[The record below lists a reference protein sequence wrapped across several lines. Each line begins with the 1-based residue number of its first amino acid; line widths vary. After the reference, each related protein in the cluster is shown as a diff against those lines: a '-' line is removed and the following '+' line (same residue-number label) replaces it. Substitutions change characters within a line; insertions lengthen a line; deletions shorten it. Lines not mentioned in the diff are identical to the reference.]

1 MAVKKSELYSSIW
14 ESCNQL
20 RGGMDASQY
29 KDYVL
34 ALLFL
39 KYVSDKYDGVP
50 FAPITIPKGSTFK
63 DMVALKGNPEIGDKI
78 NKKIFAPIRDAN
90 KMSDFADFNDD
101 TKLGSDKDKIDR
113 LTKLIAIFEKPELDF
128 SQNRA
133 DDDDILGDA
142 YEFLMRHFS
151 SESGKTKGSFFTP
164 SEVSRILSKI
174 IGINKNNS
182 TASTTIYD
190 PTAGSASL
198 LIKAG
203 EAAEKR
209 VTLFGQEMDVTTV
222 ALASMNMVL
231 HNQAQNLHGVKQG
244 NTIADPK
251 FLNPDGTLQTF
262 NYVVANPP
270 FSFSS
275 WTNGLIDDKTKAV
288 VDRFN
293 RFTGFGI
300 PPEKNGD
307 YAFLLHIIKSLKSDG
322 KGAVI
327 LPHGVL
333 FRGGSEGEIR
343 KNLVKKGYIKGIIG
357 LPANLFYGT
366 TIPACIVVID
376 KENAH
381 LRKGIFIIDASK
393 GFVKDGN
400 KNRLREQDIHKI
412 VDVFT
417 KHENIAGYSRLVS
430 FDEIGNEKNE
440 YSLNIPRYID
450 NQEQEDIQD
459 IEAHLLGGIP
469 NADIDALHEYW
480 KVYPSL
486 RKLLFA
492 KSERANYSVL
502 KVDKDAVKQ
511 TIFNHPE
518 FTAFSVDMDKVFA
531 EWRKRT
537 TDKLTHQKI
546 GFKPKH
552 LIQEIAEDLLL
563 AYSNRSLVDK
573 YDVYQRLMTF
583 WYELM
588 QDDCYLITENG
599 WRAET
604 RRIIET
610 NKKGKEL
617 PKAVIYKW

>member
-1 MAVKKSELYSSIW
+1 
-14 ESCNQL
+14 
-20 RGGMDASQY
+20 
-29 KDYVL
+29 
-34 ALLFL
+34 
-39 KYVSDKYDGVP
+39 
-50 FAPITIPKGSTFK
+50 
-63 DMVALKGNPEIGDKI
+63 
-78 NKKIFAPIRDAN
+78 
-90 KMSDFADFNDD
+90 
-101 TKLGSDKDKIDR
+101 
-113 LTKLIAIFEKPELDF
+113 
-128 SQNRA
+128 
-133 DDDDILGDA
+133 
-142 YEFLMRHFS
+142 
-151 SESGKTKGSFFTP
+151 
-164 SEVSRILSKI
+164 
-174 IGINKNNS
+174 
-182 TASTTIYD
+182 
-190 PTAGSASL
+190 
-198 LIKAG
+198 
-203 EAAEKR
+203 
-209 VTLFGQEMDVTTV
+209 
-222 ALASMNMVL
+222 
-231 HNQAQNLHGVKQG
+231 
-244 NTIADPK
+244 
-251 FLNPDGTLQTF
+251 
-262 NYVVANPP
+262 
-270 FSFSS
+270 
-275 WTNGLIDDKTKAV
+275 
-288 VDRFN
+288 
-293 RFTGFGI
+293 
-300 PPEKNGD
+300 
-307 YAFLLHIIKSLKSDG
+307 LKSDG

-343 KNLVKKGYIKGIIG
+343 KNLVKKGYNKGIIG

-573 YDVYQRLMTF
+573 YDVYQHLMAYWSET
-583 WYELM
+583 M
-588 QDDCYLITENG
+588 QDDVYVISDDGWKAGREVYRISKSTKDKAGTTKKKDVDGLEGIESKLIKPYLVVDKYFTAEKQSIEALETERDTIAAQLEEMEEEHGAEDGLMVDAKNDKDKITAASIKDRLKKIKGSLFDKDE
-599 WRAET
+599 RELLEAYLKLTDAQSEL
-604 RRIIET
+604 
-610 NKKGKEL
+610 NKTIKEQKKEL
-617 PKAVIYKW
+617 ETLVWDKYPQLSDAEIKTLVVDDKWIQVMDDAIHTEMQRISQRLTQRINELADRYETPLPLQLNEVQALEEKVNAHLAKMGFLWN